1 MKRIKLKG
9 TTTTTIDVTPTW
21 ASIIPPLVEV
31 LKNPKAPAQAKKEVT
46 AELVRLAKIVDDQ
59 NKKARV
65 QKEILKELTHDS

>member
-1 MKRIKLKG
+1 MKTIKLKEK
-9 TTTTTIDVTPTW
+9 TIDVTPKW

-46 AELVRLAKIVDDQ
+46 AELIRLAKIVDDQ
-59 NKKARV
+59 NEKARV

>member
-9 TTTTTIDVTPTW
+9 TTTTIDVTPTW

-31 LKNPKAPAQAKKEVT
+31 LKNPKAPAQEKKEVT
-46 AELVRLAKIVDDQ
+46 AELVRLAKIVDAQ
-59 NKKARV
+59 NEKARV

>member
-9 TTTTTIDVTPTW
+9 TTTTIDTTPTW

-31 LKNPKAPAQAKKEVT
+31 LKNPKAPAQEKKEVT

-59 NKKARV
+59 NEKARV

>member
-1 MKRIKLKG
+1 MKTIKLKEK
-9 TTTTTIDVTPTW
+9 TIDITPTW

-31 LKNPKAPAQAKKEVT
+31 LKNPKASAQSKKEVT
-46 AELVRLAKIVDDQ
+46 AELIRLAKIVDDQ

>member
-1 MKRIKLKG
+1 MKTIKLKEK
-9 TTTTTIDVTPTW
+9 TIDVTPTW
-21 ASIIPPLVEV
+21 ASIIPLLVEV
-31 LKNPKAPAQAKKEVT
+31 LKNPKAPAQSKKEVT

>member
-9 TTTTTIDVTPTW
+9 TFTTTIDATPTW

-31 LKNPKAPAQAKKEVT
+31 LKNPKAPAQSKKEVT

>member
-1 MKRIKLKG
+1 MK
-9 TTTTTIDVTPTW
+9 TIDITPTW

-59 NKKARV
+59 NIRAR
-65 QKEILKELTHDS
+65 QLKELTSDS

>member
-9 TTTTTIDVTPTW
+9 TTTTIDTTPTW

-59 NKKARV
+59 NEKARV

>member
-9 TTTTTIDVTPTW
+9 TTTTIDTTPTW